1 MAYKNG
7 PHDRIDDPLYNSRL
21 IKNYVE
27 YLEKFHPNVNIDSIL
42 NRSGITNYELEDQG
56 HWFTQNEVDHFHE
69 ILLDNIGI
77 PNISRLV
84 GRYSASSKATGVI
97 KQLALG
103 FINPQIAYLML
114 KKQSPSVS
122 RGFNVETKILAE
134 NKVEVI
140 VTQKPG
146 VDEKPYQCENR
157 IGFWEAIA
165 KIFTEN
171 FAKVEHPSCF
181 HKGEDCCRYIISWI
195 LAPHLT
201 WKRVGSYSLL
211 LGILVSLPLFF
222 ILPII
227 HWVILILL
235 CALFTMTSSLYSQY
249 LKSKELSKTI
259 ETQGNSAKSLL
270 DEVNIRYNN
279 ALLIHEIGQATS
291 MTLNID
297 KLINT
302 VMTVIEKRLDF
313 DRGMIMLT
321 NEKKTRLVYSAGYG
335 YSKEKEKVIH
345 ETEFHLDDPESKG
358 PFVLAFKEQ
367 KPFLVNDISEIEKKF
382 SKRSRK
388 LANQMGVQ
396 SFICVPIV
404 YEKESLGILA
414 ADNIKSKRPLTQS
427 DINLLMG
434 VASQTAVSIIN
445 AMSFQQVKESEE
457 KYRLHFE
464 NISDVIFSIDP
475 EYRIISISPS
485 VETLLGYRPEE
496 LIGKHFQDLNIMAP
510 EYLEIAFSETLR
522 ALKGENIDSSVYEFI
537 AKDGTRKFGE
547 VKGSPLFR
555 DGEAVAMI
563 AVARDITD
571 KRLAEEALR
580 REKEKFRVL
589 VEESPLGVSIIGK
602 DGNYKYLN
610 PRFIELF
617 GYTQEDIPTGREW
630 YRKAYPDREYRNQ
643 VISTWIADNE
653 ESKAGEF
660 RLRTFNV
667 TCNDGSKKVIQ
678 FLPVTMET
686 KDQFIIYED
695 ITEHEKL
702 ETQLRQA
709 QKMEA
714 IGRLA
719 GGVAHDFNNLLTAI
733 IGNADLTLMSLDN
746 DSPLQENIEEI
757 KKAGHRAASL
767 TRQLLAFSRKQVLQP
782 KVLSLNEII
791 TGLNKMLGR
800 LIGEDVELK
809 TFMEPDLGHVKADP
823 GQIEQVL
830 LNLAVNARD
839 AMPQGGK
846 LTIETANVDL
856 DEEYFGRHAE
866 QMQPGPYIM
875 LSVSDTG
882 IGMNEEVL
890 SHIFEPFF
898 TTKETG
904 EGTGLGMATV
914 YGIIDQNNG
923 YIWPYSEPDQG
934 TTFKIYLPRIKGEV
948 ESGQKENTRKKIS
961 DASETILMVE
971 DNDEV
976 RNLARNILQRYGYK
990 VLEAENGEEALRISQ
1005 QHQQPIHLMLTD
1017 VVMPGMSG
1025 RELAECIQSQRS
1037 EIKVLY
1043 MSGYTDSAIVHHG
1056 VLTSGVNFIQKPFT
1070 PDNLTS
1076 KIREVLDVK

>member
-1 MAYKNG
+1 MASINDFLNK
-7 PHDRIDDPLYNSRL
+7 IDEPLYNNRI
-21 IKNYVE
+21 IKNYIE
-27 YLEKFHPNVNIDSIL
+27 YVEKFHPDVDIDSIL
-42 NRSGITNYELEDQG
+42 SLSGITNYEMEDQG
-56 HWFTQNEVDHFHE
+56 HWFTQNQVDRFHE
-69 ILLDNIGI
+69 ILIQKVGN
-77 PNISRLV
+77 PNISREV
-84 GRYSASSKATGVI
+84 GRYAALTKAFSAVRQYI
-97 KQLALG
+97 LG
-103 FINPQIAYLML
+103 FI
-114 KKQSPSVS
+114 SPSAAYWLA
-122 RGFNVETKILAE
+122 GKIGSKLTRATTIKTNKLGSNRIEVLAIP
-134 NKVEVI
+134 N
-140 VTQKPG
+140 PG
-146 VDEKPYQCENR
+146 VHMKPYQCDNLLGLLEVISKLFTNK
-157 IGFWEAIA
+157 FA
-165 KIFTEN
+165 KI
-171 FAKVEHPSCF
+171 EHPSCL
-181 HKGEDCCRYIISWI
+181 HKGEDYCRYII
-195 LAPHLT
+195 T
-201 WKRVGSYSLL
+201 WKIPSYLIWKRIGNYSFLL
-211 LGILVSLPLFF
+211 TILVSLPLFF
-222 ILPII
+222 ILPTIP
-227 HWVILILL
+227 WVILILL
-235 CALFTMTSSLYSQY
+235 CALFTMTSSLCSQH
-249 LKSKELSKTI
+249 LKNKELSKTI
-259 ETQGNSAKSLL
+259 ETQGDSAKGLL
-270 DEVNIRYNN
+270 DEMNIRYNN
-279 ALLIHEIGQATS
+279 ALLVQEIGQAASTI
-291 MTLNID
+291 LDID
-297 KLINT
+297 MLINT
-302 VMTVIEKRLDF
+302 VVRVMEKRLDF

-321 NEKKTRLVYSAGYG
+321 NERKTRLVYSAGYG

-345 ETEFHLDDPESKG
+345 ETEFHLDDSESKG

-367 KPFLVNDISEIEKKF
+367 KPFLVNDISEIEKQF
-382 SKRSRK
+382 SRK
-388 LANQMGVQ
+388 SQEYAKQMEVQ

-404 YEKESLGILA
+404 YEKKSLGILA
-414 ADNIKSKRPLTQS
+414 ADNIKSKRSLTQS

-434 VASQTAVSIIN
+434 VASHTAVSIIN

-496 LIGKHFQDLNIMAP
+496 LIGKHFQDLNILAP

-522 ALKGENIDSSVYEFI
+522 ALRGENIDSSVYEFI

-547 VKGSPLFR
+547 VKGSPLFL

-571 KRLAEEALR
+571 KKLAEEALQ

-630 YRKAYPDREYRNQ
+630 FRKAYPDRKYRNQ

-660 RLRTFNV
+660 RPRTFNV
-667 TCNDGSKKVIQ
+667 TCKDGSKKVIQ

-702 ETQLRQA
+702 EAQLRQA

-733 IGNADLTLMSLDN
+733 IGNADLTLMSLDKG
-746 DSPLQENIEEI
+746 SPLQENIEEI

-782 KVLSLNEII
+782 KVLSLNEVI

-800 LIGEDVELK
+800 LIGEDVELE
-809 TFMEPDLGHVKADP
+809 TFMEPDLGRIKADP

-856 DEEYFGRHAE
+856 DEEYFRRHTE
-866 QMQPGPYIM
+866 QMQTGPYVM
-875 LSVSDTG
+875 LSISDTG

-904 EGTGLGMATV
+904 KGTGLGMATV

-948 ESGQKENTRKKIS
+948 ESGQKEKARKKIS

-1005 QHQQPIHLMLTD
+1005 QQQTIHLMLTD

-1025 RELAECIQSQRS
+1025 RELAECIQSQRP

-1070 PDNLTS
+1070 PEKLTS
-1076 KIREVLDVK
+1076 KIREVLDAK

>member
-1 MAYKNG
+1 MIG
-7 PHDRIDDPLYNSRL
+7 M
-21 IKNYVE
+21 
-27 YLEKFHPNVNIDSIL
+27 LEAVVKLFTNKF
-42 NRSGITNYELEDQG
+42 
-56 HWFTQNEVDHFHE
+56 
-69 ILLDNIGI
+69 
-77 PNISRLV
+77 
-84 GRYSASSKATGVI
+84 
-97 KQLALG
+97 
-103 FINPQIAYLML
+103 
-114 KKQSPSVS
+114 
-122 RGFNVETKILAE
+122 
-134 NKVEVI
+134 
-140 VTQKPG
+140 
-146 VDEKPYQCENR
+146 
-157 IGFWEAIA
+157 A
-165 KIFTEN
+165 KI
-171 FAKVEHPSCF
+171 EHPSCLRN
-181 HKGEDCCRYIISWI
+181 GDEYCRYVI
-195 LAPHLT
+195 T
-201 WKRVGSYSLL
+201 WEKSPFLIWKLLRNFLL
-211 LGILVSLPLFF
+211 LSIPASLVFLFILQLKYWLIIVLVCTFLMMIVSLYFGHLE
-222 ILPII
+222 
-227 HWVILILL
+227 
-235 CALFTMTSSLYSQY
+235 
-249 LKSKELSKTI
+249 KEELNKTI
-259 ETQGNSAKSLL
+259 QAQGDTAKDLL
-270 DEVNIRYNN
+270 NEMNVRYNN
-279 ALLIHEIGQATS
+279 ALLVQEIGQAVS
-291 MTLNID
+291 SILDID
-297 KLINT
+297 SLIKT
-302 VMTVIEKRLDF
+302 VVSVIEKHLDF

-321 NEKKTRLVYSAGYG
+321 NESKTRLAYFAGYG
-335 YSKEKEKVIH
+335 YSKEKEKILRK
-345 ETEFHLDDPESKG
+345 TEFHLDDPESKG
-358 PFVLAFKEQ
+358 LFVLAFKEQ
-367 KPFLVNDISEIEKKF
+367 KPFLVNDISEIEIQF
-382 SKRSRK
+382 SKRSQELVK
-388 LANQMGVQ
+388 QMEVQ
-396 SFICVPIV
+396 SLICVPIV

-414 ADNIKSKRPLTQS
+414 VDNIKSKKPLAQS
-427 DINLLMG
+427 DLNLLVG

-445 AMSFQQVKESEE
+445 AMSFQQIKESEE

-464 NISDVIFSIDP
+464 NISDVIFSIDT

-485 VETLLGYRPEE
+485 VETILGYRPEE
-496 LIGKHFQDLNIMAP
+496 LIGKHFQDLNILAP
-510 EYLEIAFSETLR
+510 EYFEIAFSETLH

-555 DGEAVAMI
+555 DGETVAMI
-563 AVARDITD
+563 VVARDITD
-571 KRLAEEALR
+571 KKIAEEALH

-589 VEESPLGVSIIGK
+589 VEESPLGVSLSGK
-602 DGNYKYLN
+602 DGYYKYMN
-610 PRFIELF
+610 PRFTKLF

-630 YRKAYPDREYRNQ
+630 FRRAYPDKEYRNQ
-643 VISTWIADNE
+643 VISTWISDYEN
-653 ESKAGEF
+653 SKVGKCRPRIF
-660 RLRTFNV
+660 SV
-667 TCNDGSKKVIQ
+667 TCKDGLKKTIK

-686 KDQFIIYED
+686 EDQFIIYED

-702 ETQLRQA
+702 EAQLRQA

-733 IGNADLTLMSLDN
+733 IGNADLTLMSLDK

-782 KVLSLNEII
+782 KVLSLNEVI

-800 LIGEDVELK
+800 MIGEDVELE
-809 TFMEPDLGHVKADP
+809 TFMEPDLGRIKADP

-846 LTIETANVDL
+846 LTIKTANVDL
-856 DEEYFGRHAE
+856 DEEHFRRHAE
-866 QMQPGPYIM
+866 QMQPGPYVM

-904 EGTGLGMATV
+904 KGTGLGMATV

-923 YIWPYSEPDQG
+923 YIWPYSEPEQG
-934 TTFKIYLPRIKGEV
+934 TTFKIYLPKIEGEV
-948 ESGQKENTRKKIS
+948 ESGQKEKTRKKIS
-961 DASETILMVE
+961 HASETILMVE

-1005 QHQQPIHLMLTD
+1005 QQQTIHLMLTD

-1070 PDNLTS
+1070 PEKLTS
-1076 KIREVLDVK
+1076 KIREVLDAK

>member
-1 MAYKNG
+1 MASKNG
-7 PHDRIDDPLYNSRL
+7 PHGRIDDPLYNSRL

-27 YLEKFHPNVNIDSIL
+27 YVEKFHPNANIDSIL
-42 NRSGITNYELEDQG
+42 NHSGITNYELEDQG
-56 HWFTQNEVDHFHE
+56 HWFTQRQVDRFYE
-69 ILLDNIGI
+69 ILLKKTGN
-77 PNISRLV
+77 PNIARKV
-84 GRYSASSKATGVI
+84 GRYAAASEASGAIRQYVMGFLSPVSVYHMLEKITSNLSRAITLKT
-97 KQLALG
+97 KQLA
-103 FINPQIAYLML
+103 N
-114 KKQSPSVS
+114 
-122 RGFNVETKILAE
+122 
-134 NKVEVI
+134 NKVEV
-140 VTQKPG
+140 TASPKPG
-146 VDEKPYQCENR
+146 IKIRPYQCDNM
-157 IGFWEAIA
+157 IGMLEAVVKLFTNKFA
-165 KIFTEN
+165 KI
-171 FAKVEHPSCF
+171 EHPSCL
-181 HKGEDCCRYIISWI
+181 HDGDEYCRYVI
-195 LAPHLT
+195 T
-201 WKRVGSYSLL
+201 WEKSPFLIWKLLRNFLL
-211 LGILVSLPLFF
+211 LSIPASLAFLF
-222 ILPII
+222 ILQLKYWLII
-227 HWVILILL
+227 VLVCTFLMMIVSFYFGHLE
-235 CALFTMTSSLYSQY
+235 
-249 LKSKELSKTI
+249 KEELNRTI
-259 ETQGNSAKSLL
+259 QTQGDTAKDLL
-270 DEVNIRYNN
+270 NEMNIRYNN
-279 ALLIHEIGQATS
+279 ALLVQEIGQAVS
-291 MTLNID
+291 SILDID
-297 KLINT
+297 SLIKT
-302 VMTVIEKRLDF
+302 VVSIIEKRLDF
-313 DRGMIMLT
+313 DRGIIMLT

-335 YSKEKEKVIH
+335 YSNEKE
-345 ETEFHLDDPESKG
+345 ELLQGAEFRIDNPESKG
-358 PFVLAFKEQ
+358 LFVLSFKEQ
-367 KPFLVNDISEIEKKF
+367 KPFLVNDISEIEKQF
-382 SKRSRK
+382 SKRSQE
-388 LANQMGVQ
+388 LAKQMEVQ
-396 SFICVPIV
+396 SLICVPIV

-414 ADNIKSKRPLTQS
+414 VDNIKSKKPLAQS
-427 DINLLMG
+427 DLNLLVG

-445 AMSFQQVKESEE
+445 AISFQQVKESEE

-475 EYRIISISPS
+475 EYSIISISPS
-485 VETLLGYRPEE
+485 VETILGYRPEE
-496 LIGKHFQDLNIMAP
+496 LIGKHFQDLNILAP

-547 VKGSPLFR
+547 VKSSPLFR

-571 KRLAEEALR
+571 KKLAEEALH

-630 YRKAYPDREYRNQ
+630 FRKAYPDREYRNQ

-660 RLRTFNV
+660 RPRTFNV
-667 TCNDGSKKVIQ
+667 TCKDGSKKVIQ

-702 ETQLRQA
+702 EAQLRQA

-733 IGNADLTLMSLDN
+733 IGNADLTLMSLDK

-782 KVLSLNEII
+782 KVLSLNEVI

-800 LIGEDVELK
+800 LIGEDVELE
-809 TFMEPDLGHVKADP
+809 TFMEPDLGRIKADP

-856 DEEYFGRHAE
+856 DEEYFRRHAE
-866 QMQPGPYIM
+866 QMQPGPYVM

-882 IGMNEEVL
+882 IGMNGEVL

-914 YGIIDQNNG
+914 YGIIDHNNG

-934 TTFKIYLPRIKGEV
+934 TTFKIYLPRIEGEV
-948 ESGQKENTRKKIS
+948 ESGQKENVRKKIS

-1070 PDNLTS
+1070 PEKLTS
-1076 KIREVLDVK
+1076 KIREVLDAK